1 MSVDYAVVI
10 PTVGRDSLRVVLD
23 ALEHGVG
30 PPPREVI
37 VVDDRPEPGPL
48 PPTHSARVL
57 RSGGRGPAAARN
69 AGWRAACCE
78 WVAFLDDD
86 VVPPHDWKLRLT
98 EDLARLGLEVGASQ
112 ARIVVPLPRDRRP
125 TDWERGTAGLADAR
139 WITAD
144 MAYRRAA
151 LVHAGGFDER
161 FPRAYREDA
170 ELALR
175 VQARGYRIVNGD
187 RVTTHPVRE
196 AGFFASLKQQR
207 GNADDALVRRLLGPR
222 WRELMGGA
230 PGRLPWHVA
239 TTAAGGL
246 AVLCGLLGWRRAA
259 LAFGGAWAGLTGWFA
274 VRRIVPGPRTAEEV
288 AKMVVTSIA
297 IPPAACAHRLAG
309 EVRHRKVPV
318 AGSAASGRAGRAA
331 AGGPGAARGSKASG
345 NARARG
351 SKAAG
356 GSDGAT
362 RGWKRSGGSDGAT
375 RGSKAAGG
383 SDTATRD
390 SKRSGGSDTATRGPK
405 RSGSAGGGRGAGGA
419 REAGG
424 TGAVGS

>member
-30 PPPREVI
+30 PPPREII

-48 PPTHSARVL
+48 PATHSARVL

-86 VVPPHDWKLRLT
+86 VVPPRDWKLRLA
-98 EDLARLGLEVGASQ
+98 EDLGGLGLDVGASQ
-112 ARIVVPLPRDRRP
+112 ARIVVPLPEDRRP

-222 WRELMGGA
+222 WRERIGGA
-230 PGRLPWHVA
+230 PGRLPWHAA
-239 TTAAGGL
+239 TTGAGGL
-246 AVLCGLLGWRRAA
+246 ALLCGLLGWRKAA
-259 LAFGGAWAGLTGWFA
+259 VAFGGAWAGLTGWFA
-274 VRRIVPGPRTAEEV
+274 ARRILPGPRTGDEV
-288 AKMVVTSIA
+288 ARMVVTSLA
-297 IPPAACAHRLAG
+297 IPPAACWHRLRG
-309 EVRHRKVPV
+309 EVRHRAVPV
-318 AGSAASGRAGRAA
+318 VGGPGRRVVLVADALGRLRSRVDLRATARAAGAA
-331 AGGPGAARGSKASG
+331 AGGTRGAAASPRGAGTAVGRRAVGRSAEAARGAG
-345 NARARG
+345 T
-351 SKAAG
+351 AG
-356 GSDGAT
+356 GSA
-362 RGWKRSGGSDGAT
+362 
-375 RGSKAAGG
+375 AAG
-383 SDTATRD
+383 
-390 SKRSGGSDTATRGPK
+390 
-405 RSGSAGGGRGAGGA
+405 AG
-419 REAGG
+419 EAGIEPGSG
-424 TGAVGS
+424 TGTVRS

>member
-30 PPPREVI
+30 PPPREII

-78 WVAFLDDD
+78 WIAFLDDD

-98 EDLARLGLEVGASQ
+98 EDLASPGLDVGASQ
-112 ARIVVPLPRDRRP
+112 ARIVVPLPPERRP

-175 VQARGYRIVNGD
+175 VQAHGYRIVNGD

-196 AGFFASLKQQR
+196 AGFFASLEQQR
-207 GNADDALVRRLLGPR
+207 GNADDALVRRLLGPQ
-222 WRELMGGA
+222 WRDRMGGV

-239 TTAAGGL
+239 TAGSGAV
-246 AVLCGLLGWRRAA
+246 AVLCGLLGWWKAA
-259 LAFGGAWAGLTGWFA
+259 VAFGGAWAGLTGWFA
-274 VRRIVPGPRTAEEV
+274 AQRIAPGPRTRDEV
-288 AKMVVTSIA
+288 VKMVVTSIA
-297 IPPAACAHRLAG
+297 IPPAACVHRLTG
-309 EVRHRKVPV
+309 EVRHRKVP
-318 AGSAASGRAGRAA
+318 
-331 AGGPGAARGSKASG
+331 
-345 NARARG
+345 
-351 SKAAG
+351 
-356 GSDGAT
+356 
-362 RGWKRSGGSDGAT
+362 
-375 RGSKAAGG
+375 
-383 SDTATRD
+383 
-390 SKRSGGSDTATRGPK
+390 
-405 RSGSAGGGRGAGGA
+405 GAGKPGRRVVPVA
-419 REAGG
+419 DALDRLR
-424 TGAVGS
+424 TRKAVRS

>member
-1 MSVDYAVVI
+1 MSVDYAVVV
-10 PTVGRDSLRVVLD
+10 PTVGRDSLRVVLE

-30 PPPREVI
+30 PPPREII

-48 PPTHSARVL
+48 PATHSARVL
-57 RSGGRGPAAARN
+57 RTGGRGPAAARN

-86 VVPPHDWKLRLT
+86 VVPPHDWKQRLT
-98 EDLARLGLEVGASQ
+98 ADLAKLGLDVGASQ
-112 ARIVVPLPRDRRP
+112 ARIVVPLPPDRRP

-175 VQARGYRIVNGD
+175 VQAHGYRIVNGD

-207 GNADDALVRRLLGPR
+207 GNADDALVRRLLGPQ
-222 WRELMGGA
+222 WRERLGGV
-230 PGRLPWHVA
+230 PGRLPWHAA
-239 TTAAGGL
+239 TTASG
-246 AVLCGLLGWRRAA
+246 AVAALCGLLGWRKAA

-274 VRRIVPGPRTAEEV
+274 AQRIAPGPRTRDEV
-288 AKMVVTSIA
+288 LKMVVTSVA
-297 IPPAACAHRLAG
+297 IPPAACAHRLRG
-309 EVRHRKVPV
+309 EIRHRAVPV
-318 AGSAASGRAGRAA
+318 AGRRPDATTAGRPRRSDVTEPGRPRRRVGSVADA
-331 AGGPGAARGSKASG
+331 LDRLRTRGDGSSAGRS
-345 NARARG
+345 R
-351 SKAAG
+351 G
-356 GSDGAT
+356 GSGVV
-362 RGWKRSGGSDGAT
+362 RS
-375 RGSKAAGG
+375 
-383 SDTATRD
+383 
-390 SKRSGGSDTATRGPK
+390 
-405 RSGSAGGGRGAGGA
+405 
-419 REAGG
+419 
-424 TGAVGS
+424 

>member
-30 PPPREVI
+30 PPPREII

-57 RSGGRGPAAARN
+57 RTGGRGPAAARN

-86 VVPPHDWKLRLT
+86 VVPPRDWKARLAD
-98 EDLARLGLEVGASQ
+98 DLARLGLDVGASQ
-112 ARIVVPLPRDRRP
+112 ARIVVPLPEDRRP

-175 VQARGYRIVNGD
+175 VQDHGYRIVNGD

-207 GNADDALVRRLLGPR
+207 GNADDALVRRLLGPQ
-222 WRELMGGA
+222 WRERIGGA

-239 TTAAGGL
+239 TAVTGAS
-246 AVLCGLLGWRRAA
+246 AVLCGLIGWRKAA
-259 LAFGGAWAGLTGWFA
+259 VAFGGAWAGLTGWFA
-274 VRRIVPGPRTAEEV
+274 ARRIAPGPRTGDEV
-288 AKMVVTSIA
+288 ARMVVTSVA
-297 IPPAACAHRLAG
+297 IPPAACWHRLRG
-309 EVRHRKVPV
+309 ELRHRSVPAVGGPRRRVVLV
-318 AGSAASGRAGRAA
+318 ADGLDRLRSRVDLRA
-331 AGGPGAARGSKASG
+331 AGGERESGTDPGPGS
-345 NARARG
+345 
-351 SKAAG
+351 
-356 GSDGAT
+356 
-362 RGWKRSGGSDGAT
+362 
-375 RGSKAAGG
+375 
-383 SDTATRD
+383 
-390 SKRSGGSDTATRGPK
+390 
-405 RSGSAGGGRGAGGA
+405 
-419 REAGG
+419 
-424 TGAVGS
+424 GAVWR

>member
-23 ALEHGVG
+23 ALEHGHG
-30 PPPREVI
+30 PPPREII
-37 VVDDRPEPGPL
+37 VVDDRPDPGPL

-57 RSGGRGPAAARN
+57 RTGGRGPAAARN

-86 VVPPHDWKLRLT
+86 VVPPHDWKAR
-98 EDLARLGLEVGASQ
+98 LARDLDELGLDVGASQ
-112 ARIVVPLPRDRRP
+112 ARIVVPLPGDRRP

-175 VQARGYRIVNGD
+175 VLGHGYRIVDGD

-207 GNADDALVRRLLGPR
+207 GNADDALVRRLLGPD
-222 WRELMGGA
+222 WRDRIGGA

-239 TTAAGGL
+239 TTASGIL
-246 AVLCGLLGWRRAA
+246 SVLCGLLGWRRAA
-259 LAFGGAWAGLTGWFA
+259 FAFGGAWAGLTGWFA
-274 VRRIVPGPRTAEEV
+274 GQRIVPGPRTRDEV

-297 IPPAACAHRLAG
+297 IPPAACAHRLRG
-309 EVRHRKVPV
+309 ELRHRAVPV
-318 AGSAASGRAGRAA
+318 AGRRGRRVAPAADTPGWLRTQAGPRAG
-331 AGGPGAARGSKASG
+331 GVAR
-345 NARARG
+345 R
-351 SKAAG
+351 
-356 GSDGAT
+356 
-362 RGWKRSGGSDGAT
+362 
-375 RGSKAAGG
+375 
-383 SDTATRD
+383 
-390 SKRSGGSDTATRGPK
+390 
-405 RSGSAGGGRGAGGA
+405 
-419 REAGG
+419 
-424 TGAVGS
+424 

>member
-10 PTVGRDSLRVVLD
+10 PTVGRDSLRVVLN
-23 ALEHGVG
+23 AVEHGVG
-30 PPPREVI
+30 PPPREII
-37 VVDDRPEPGPL
+37 VVDDRPEAGPL

-86 VVPPHDWKLRLT
+86 VVPPRDWKLRLT
-98 EDLARLGLEVGASQ
+98 ADLAGLGLDVGASQ
-112 ARIVVPLPRDRRP
+112 ARIVVPLPEDRRP

-175 VQARGYRIVNGD
+175 VQAHGYRIVNGD

-196 AGFFASLKQQR
+196 AEFFASLKQQR

-222 WRELMGGA
+222 WRERIGGA

-239 TTAAGGL
+239 TTGAGGV
-246 AVLCGLLGWRRAA
+246 AVLCGLLGWWKAA
-259 LAFGGAWAGLTGWFA
+259 VAFGGAWAGLTGWFA
-274 VRRIVPGPRTAEEV
+274 ARRIAPGPQTRDEV
-288 AKMVVTSIA
+288 ARMVVTSLA
-297 IPPAACAHRLAG
+297 IPPAACWHRLRG
-309 EVRHRKVPV
+309 EVRHRAVPV
-318 AGSAASGRAGRAA
+318 VGGPGRGVVLVADALGRLRSRVELRAA
-331 AGGPGAARGSKASG
+331 ARGAGTADRRGAAGRSAESARGSAKADE
-345 NARARG
+345 RG
-351 SKAAG
+351 AAG
-356 GSDGAT
+356 KS
-362 RGWKRSGGSDGAT
+362 
-375 RGSKAAGG
+375 
-383 SDTATRD
+383 
-390 SKRSGGSDTATRGPK
+390 
-405 RSGSAGGGRGAGGA
+405 GAG
-419 REAGG
+419 REAGIDPG
-424 TGAVGS
+424 TGTVRS